1 MGKLSDSD
9 NDVRQAAAN
18 AIGEIAKAKPE
29 LMNESFRDALV
40 GKLSDSDNDVRQ
52 AAANAL
58 TYFVIN
64 QKYDTTVIKN
74 MTDFVQDQEN
84 GFGLP
89 QQKINEGINLLY
101 AFANVNDPEALDLF
115 LTRIKELNQQQ
126 KEDLVNIGHSY
137 FKANS
142 FKNFVEI
149 LTSHRRDNYIS
160 LVRFYQ
166 EDFLKVIGLNREI
179 EGRVMDGWDGIAR
192 LTRSAGR
199 YGFLREVIINKI
211 IVTLRLLR
219 QGAGRDTGFRQAAN
233 IEGRFPELKNNLTR
247 LLEIQDIPLYVKRR
261 LLQSFPLGDR
271 EDIELL
277 RERAIRLVNAVT
289 GLGDSREG
297 LVGNIRNRIH
307 NNPSSQDLP
316 VVEAYKLFV
325 ETSGRRGADQLE
337 KFGLNV
343 STGDR
348 VAASRKEQALQA
360 CDVLLTSL
368 KQVYGGGSLENI
380 RESIGELSGVLDE
393 RQRRILDTIA
403 AVGKIDFL
411 LKVTHYN
418 LEDLKEVVDIRQRV
432 NDLIKSAQGE
442 ALYQALKLDLRL
454 EILVYRVLNSMDGA
468 TRDSP
473 EILLLMLQNTRLN
486 GYGTSALDRLIDE
499 LGGIVREENSR
510 NKDMKLYA
518 VIQRAERMMK
528 DSLGEAVSEYQTR
541 AEQTGRALDVSAQ
554 DEIWVENFSSNIFR
568 GDSLYLLSLLMTRL
582 KKRIKNEL
590 GLNGW
595 QVVVEGTMSGKLHY
609 VKSFDQL
616 KNVKSD
622 EILVVDRLP
631 SDSPVLSKVAGIIV
645 FEEDSLL
652 SHPAIRA
659 RQNGIPYV
667 VCPDKDL
674 IEKYYGQKVT
684 IIVQGDNVDIKE
696 GFTKAKKLSVAVES
710 KIQVPSAN
718 LNSDIFVLPENY
730 SPRTTGQKGYNLQEM
745 DQIPL
750 IEGQRQARHL
760 SLSFAY
766 YQHVLQDPSNNL
778 QKAGINAIVNRLELG
793 TIPENNISESLSQ
806 LRSQFESLHIPV
818 NLLEQTRAFIR
829 RQIPT
834 GLVFLRSSTNAE
846 DLPGYAG
853 AGLYDSFG
861 AIDPDNLEQLEAYIK
876 KVWASV
882 WNERAY
888 ADRDRNRIDHF
899 GVHMSVLV
907 QEMVNSTYSYVIHTD
922 NPSNKDEMLIE
933 IVEGLGEALVSGS
946 AEYQGAPH
954 RFVYNK
960 INGQI
965 RRVGY
970 ADKDW
975 RLVVKDGRLQRELTD
990 YRSDIFANG
999 DVSDILRNLFKQAKG
1014 IEQLFSSKPQDI
1026 EGCIVKQET
1035 GQLETV
1041 FVQSRDQQ
1049 GVGDRAML
1057 VSPVQ
1062 SIFRQ
1067 TRVGATIPS
1076 QKPDKTGGID
1086 LTPAN
1091 LNLQTQN
1098 SNGEIKFHIDP
1109 AMLAQLQN
1117 APGFVPVIINIQPL
1131 KNLQQFLN
1139 NDATTAA

>member
-1 MGKLSDSD
+1 
-9 NDVRQAAAN
+9 
-18 AIGEIAKAKPE
+18 
-29 LMNESFRDALV
+29 
-40 GKLSDSDNDVRQ
+40 
-52 AAANAL
+52 
-58 TYFVIN
+58 
-64 QKYDTTVIKN
+64 
-74 MTDFVQDQEN
+74 
-84 GFGLP
+84 
-89 QQKINEGINLLY
+89 
-101 AFANVNDPEALDLF
+101 
-115 LTRIKELNQQQ
+115 
-126 KEDLVNIGHSY
+126 
-137 FKANS
+137 
-142 FKNFVEI
+142 
-149 LTSHRRDNYIS
+149 
-160 LVRFYQ
+160 
-166 EDFLKVIGLNREI
+166 
-179 EGRVMDGWDGIAR
+179 
-192 LTRSAGR
+192 
-199 YGFLREVIINKI
+199 
-211 IVTLRLLR
+211 
-219 QGAGRDTGFRQAAN
+219 
-233 IEGRFPELKNNLTR
+233 
-247 LLEIQDIPLYVKRR
+247 
-261 LLQSFPLGDR
+261 
-271 EDIELL
+271 
-277 RERAIRLVNAVT
+277 
-289 GLGDSREG
+289 
-297 LVGNIRNRIH
+297 
-307 NNPSSQDLP
+307 
-316 VVEAYKLFV
+316 
-325 ETSGRRGADQLE
+325 
-337 KFGLNV
+337 
-343 STGDR
+343 
-348 VAASRKEQALQA
+348 
-360 CDVLLTSL
+360 
-368 KQVYGGGSLENI
+368 
-380 RESIGELSGVLDE
+380 
-393 RQRRILDTIA
+393 
-403 AVGKIDFL
+403 
-411 LKVTHYN
+411 
-418 LEDLKEVVDIRQRV
+418 
-432 NDLIKSAQGE
+432 
-442 ALYQALKLDLRL
+442 
-454 EILVYRVLNSMDGA
+454 
-468 TRDSP
+468 
-473 EILLLMLQNTRLN
+473 
-486 GYGTSALDRLIDE
+486 
-499 LGGIVREENSR
+499 
-510 NKDMKLYA
+510 MKLYA

-590 GLNGW
+590 NLNGW

-667 VCPDKDL
+667 VCPDKEL

-745 DQIPL
+745 DKIPL

-778 QKAGINAIVNRLELG
+778 QKAGINAIVNRLESG

-999 DVSDILRNLFKQAKG
+999 DVSDILRNLFKQAKVT
-1014 IEQLFSSKPQDI
+1014 EQLFSGKPQDI

-1049 GVGDRAML
+1049 GVGDKAML
-1057 VSPVQ
+1057 VSPIQ
-1062 SIFRQ
+1062 SIFKQ
-1067 TRVGATIPS
+1067 SRVGATIPS

-1098 SNGEIKFHIDP
+1098 SNGEIKFHMDP

-1131 KNLQQFLN
+1131 KNLQQFLST
-1139 NDATTAA
+1139 DATTAV